1 MPSDYPHLF
10 NDIGF
15 LNRQTQLYT
24 QRRQNSELPENYKF
38 NIEFLLSFVITEFQ
52 LITAD
57 NITYTHSQL
66 TPSATWTV
74 IHNLGRD
81 VQVRCVDDGDNN
93 IVGEPFNDSSNQIT
107 ITFTTPVAGVAIV
120 T

>member
-1 MPSDYPHLF
+1 MSDYPHLF
-10 NDIGF
+10 DDIVF
-15 LNRQTQLYT
+15 LHRQTQLYT

-38 NIEFLLSFVITEFQ
+38 KVEDLAAFLILEFG
-52 LITAD
+52 LITAAD
-57 NITYTHSQL
+57 ISYTHAQATAS
-66 TPSATWTV
+66 TTWTV

-93 IVGEPFNDSSNQIT
+93 IVGEPFNDSPNQIT
-107 ITFTTPVAGVAIV
+107 ITFTTPVAGIAIV

>member
-10 NDIGF
+10 DDIGF

-24 QRRQNSELPENYKF
+24 QRRQNSELPKNYKF
-38 NIEFLLSFVITEFQ
+38 NVEFLLSFVITEFQ

-57 NITYTHSQL
+57 NITYTHSQAS
-66 TPSATWTV
+66 PSATWTV
-74 IHNLGRD
+74 IHNLNRN
-81 VQVRCVDDGDNN
+81 VQLRCIDDDDNN
-93 IVGEPFNDSSNQIT
+93 IIGEPTNDSPNQIT
-107 ITFTTPVAGVAIV
+107 ITFTTPVAGTAII

>member
-10 NDIGF
+10 DDIGF
-15 LNRQTQLYT
+15 MNRQTQLYT

-38 NIEFLLSFVITEFQ
+38 NIETMMTFVIADFQ

-57 NITYTHSQL
+57 TITYTHSQGV
-66 TPSATWTV
+66 PASVWTV

-107 ITFTTPVAGVAIV
+107 ITFTSPVAGIAII

>member
-1 MPSDYPHLF
+1 MASPYPHLF
-10 NDIGF
+10 DNIGF

-38 NIEFLLSFVITEFQ
+38 NVEELMLFVIVEFG
-52 LITAD
+52 LITTAD
-57 NITYTHSQL
+57 ITYTHSQL

-74 IHNLGRD
+74 VHNLNRD

-93 IVGEPFNDSSNQIT
+93 IVGEPFNNSANQIT
-107 ITFTTPVAGVAIV
+107 ITFTTPVAGIAIV

>member
-1 MPSDYPHLF
+1 M
-10 NDIGF
+10 
-15 LNRQTQLYT
+15 
-24 QRRQNSELPENYKF
+24 
-38 NIEFLLSFVITEFQ
+38 
-52 LITAD
+52 
-57 NITYTHSQL
+57 

-107 ITFTTPVAGVAIV
+107 ITFTTPVAGIAIV